1 MTCGECRDVLLGA
14 TSEVLPPHARETA
27 MEHAAGCRDCTLVA
41 AGQRSLTASLRALA
55 AADAGR
61 AAAGRVEARLLEA
74 FAART
79 EIRAA
84 HRAPAAAW
92 LRVAAAL
99 VVCAGAA
106 WGIASLLR
114 HPDVSL
120 RTAVVERPALTPRAA
135 SGPAAGSTPGTPAVP
150 AAAPSGPPGVLA
162 RRPASTVAARNRRPE
177 GPASR
182 AASAPAPRPF
192 LPLPLAAALPD
203 FESGEIVRLGIP
215 VRSLP
220 AYGLEI
226 PPDAPPGPVAIQ
238 ADLLI
243 GQDGL
248 PRAIR
253 LVTAEME
260 GSGARR

>member
-1 MTCGECRDVLLGA
+1 M
-14 TSEVLPPHARETA
+14 
-27 MEHAAGCRDCTLVA
+27 
-41 AGQRSLTASLRALA
+41 
-55 AADAGR
+55 
-61 AAAGRVEARLLEA
+61 
-74 FAART
+74 
-79 EIRAA
+79 
-84 HRAPAAAW
+84 
-92 LRVAAAL
+92 
-99 VVCAGAA
+99 
-106 WGIASLLR
+106 
-114 HPDVSL
+114 
-120 RTAVVERPALTPRAA
+120 
-135 SGPAAGSTPGTPAVP
+135 
-150 AAAPSGPPGVLA
+150 LA

-177 GPASR
+177 GSASR